1 MNDVFTLLY
10 LIEEKKGF
18 ARNNWHIKEVG
29 ELSSNALHITTAL
42 KEFHHLRISFHI
54 NFQKYLKFLPKCRM
68 VLDLPTCRAPLTK
81 SGFLRGL
88 SFHSSKAWSMLL
100 DKYLSISL
108 RLNDYMAAKI
118 LIINEICNYF
128 MLTLLKDRV
137 INGCFVIKD
146 RVMKGCFMT
155 KDRVIMG
162 YL

>member
-1 MNDVFTLLY
+1 MLF
-10 LIEEKKGF
+10 
-18 ARNNWHIKEVG
+18 R
-29 ELSSNALHITTAL
+29 S
-42 KEFHHLRISFHI
+42 
-54 NFQKYLKFLPKCRM
+54 FLPKCRM

-100 DKYLSISL
+100 VKYLSISL

-137 INGCFVIKD
+137 MNWCFMTKD
-146 RVMKGCFMT
+146 RVIKGRFITKDRVIKGCFMT

-162 YL
+162 YLCLIREKVVTFRMVKLNMLLSIFLITK

>member
-1 MNDVFTLLY
+1 MTSSHFCISSRKRRVSPGTTGTLKKSESLAAMLFTSRLPLKNS
-10 LIEEKKGF
+10 ITSGF
-18 ARNNWHIKEVG
+18 
-29 ELSSNALHITTAL
+29 LSTLTS
-42 KEFHHLRISFHI
+42 K
-54 NFQKYLKFLPKCRM
+54 KYLKFLPTCRI

-137 INGCFVIKD
+137 INGCFMIKD
-146 RVMKGCFMT
+146 RVIKGRFMT